1 MERRTLFVLFSILLA
16 GTPTLGQ
23 RDDSSEALVSVNVG
37 VILDMG
43 TLVGKMCWTSISMAV
58 DDFYAANRN
67 FTTRLVLH
75 LRDGEASVISAGSA
89 ALGLLHKEG
98 VLAIFG
104 PQKSAQARFLSDI
117 ADKARVPSISF
128 TATSPLITSSA
139 RSYFVRMAINDS
151 AQVDAVAS
159 IVRYY
164 AWREVVIIHE
174 DTDYGNGVIPYLID
188 ALQANSIRVPH
199 RTVIP
204 PSATDD
210 QIKEELLNLKMI
222 QTRVFIVHMSL
233 PVGTRVFSKAK
244 AIGMTT
250 KGFAWI
256 VTDGIA
262 NLVDS
267 VDHEVISAMQG
278 FVGVK
283 PYVPRTA
290 ELEAFIRRWKRK
302 YRNENPEAE
311 RIDPSIFSLWAYD
324 SVRALALAVEKVEVK
339 RFSFEKPRIFGNST
353 DLDALIVSKMG
364 PTILKAVIETS
375 FTGLSGEFRLVNGQL
390 QSSAYQIVNV
400 VGNGQKGIGFWTPKR
415 GLSPQLGSPTNKD
428 ELGAVVWPG
437 DSTSVPRGWE
447 ITTGGRRLR
456 VAVPVKHSFFEFVRF
471 DEDPVTKENVPT
483 GYSIEIFDKVMK
495 SLPYYVPFDY
505 FHYAIRNGVSAS
517 YDLLLQQVPAGDYDD
532 VAGDVTILA
541 RRFQYV
547 DFTLPYTE
555 SGVYMILWLC
565 SLCFFVFTGF
575 ILWGIERM
583 HNNEHFMGPPLQV
596 ISNVLYF
603 TFSTF
608 VFAHKQELKSSLS
621 KTVIIVWLF
630 AVLILTSTY
639 TASLAS
645 ILTTANLKP
654 AFNDVGE
661 LVRSGKFVGY
671 SRGSFQMD
679 LLKPTFG
686 SKLIPLS
693 GPDKYA
699 SALTKGTVNAVLHEL
714 PYVKLFLKKYCKG
727 YTIIGPTQKTLGFG
741 FAFRKNSPLLSDV
754 SKAVVTLMQSPLMD
768 DIEKRWMLTNDT
780 SQCPQAD
787 AGGSHITLHRLR
799 GLFVFTGIISSMA
812 LLVACIENLLGGYQ
826 NPRVRPPEPTLEEED
841 EPLADDEQ
849 PPVDVGLPEIGGPG
863 RDSGAKL
870 EDSGGRG
877 LSMTENSATSQGH
890 REVTV

>member
-1 MERRTLFVLFSILLA
+1 MERRTLLVLFSILLA
-16 GTPTLGQ
+16 GTPTLSQ
-23 RDDSSEALVSVNVG
+23 RDDRSEALVSVDVG
-37 VILDMG
+37 VILDMR

-75 LRDGEASVISAGSA
+75 LRDGEASVIGAGSA
-89 ALGLLHKEG
+89 ALGLLNKEG
-98 VLAIFG
+98 VLAILG

-128 TATSPLITSSA
+128 TATSPFLTSSA

-164 AWREVVIIHE
+164 AWREVVIIYE

-199 RTVIP
+199 RT
-204 PSATDD
+204 
-210 QIKEELLNLKMI
+210 IKEELLNLKMI

-244 AIGMTT
+244 AIGMAT

-324 SVRALALAVEKVEVK
+324 SVEVK

-353 DLDALIVSKMG
+353 DLDALAMSKMG

-456 VAVPVKHSFFEFVRF
+456 FVRF
-471 DEDPVTKENVPT
+471 DEDPVTKEKVPT
-483 GYSIEIFDKVMK
+483 GYSIEIFNNVMK

-505 FHYAIRNGVSAS
+505 FPYADSNGTSGS
-517 YDLLLQQVPAGDYDD
+517 YDLL
-532 VAGDVTILA
+532 
-541 RRFQYV
+541 
-547 DFTLPYTE
+547 
-555 SGVYMILWLC
+555 
-565 SLCFFVFTGF
+565 
-575 ILWGIERM
+575 
-583 HNNEHFMGPPLQV
+583 
-596 ISNVLYF
+596 
-603 TFSTF
+603 
-608 VFAHKQELKSSLS
+608 
-621 KTVIIVWLF
+621 
-630 AVLILTSTY
+630 
-639 TASLAS
+639 
-645 ILTTANLKP
+645 
-654 AFNDVGE
+654 
-661 LVRSGKFVGY
+661 
-671 SRGSFQMD
+671 
-679 LLKPTFG
+679 
-686 SKLIPLS
+686 
-693 GPDKYA
+693 
-699 SALTKGTVNAVLHEL
+699 
-714 PYVKLFLKKYCKG
+714 
-727 YTIIGPTQKTLGFG
+727 
-741 FAFRKNSPLLSDV
+741 AFRKDSPLLSDV
-754 SKAVVTLMQSPLMD
+754 SKAVVSLSQGPFMD

-780 SQCPQAD
+780 SQCQQPD
-787 AGGSHITLHRLR
+787 AGGNRITLHSLR
-799 GLFVFTGIISSMA
+799 GLFLVTGVVSSLA
-812 LLVACIENLLGGYQ
+812 LLVACIGNLLEGYQ
-826 NPRVRPPEPTLEEED
+826 ERRVRPSETTPEGED

-849 PPVDVGLPEIGGPG
+849 PPVGVGLPAIGPG
-863 RDSGAKL
+863 RDSAAL
-870 EDSGGRG
+870 LQDSSERG
-877 LSMTENSATSQGH
+877 PSATEIL
-890 REVTV
+890 RLDKVTQV

>member
-1 MERRTLFVLFSILLA
+1 MERRTLLVLFSILLA

-23 RDDSSEALVSVNVG
+23 RDDRSEALVSVDVG
-37 VILDMG
+37 VILDMR

-75 LRDGEASVISAGSA
+75 PRDGEASVIGAGSA
-89 ALGLLHKEG
+89 ALGLLNKEG
-98 VLAIFG
+98 VLAIIG

-128 TATSPLITSSA
+128 TATSPFLTSSA

-164 AWREVVIIHE
+164 AWREAVIIYE

-188 ALQANSIRVPH
+188 TLQANSIRVPH

-324 SVRALALAVEKVEVK
+324 SVRALALALEKVEVK
-339 RFSFEKPRIFGNST
+339 RFSFEKTRIFGNST
-353 DLDALIVSKMG
+353 DLDALAMSKMG
-364 PTILKAVIETS
+364 PTILKKVIETS
-375 FTGLSGEFRLVNGQL
+375 FTGLSGEFRLVNGQM

-456 VAVPVKHSFFEFVRF
+456 VAVPVTDSFFEFVRF
-471 DEDPVTKENVPT
+471 DEDPVTKEKVPT
-483 GYSIEIFDKVMK
+483 GYCIEIFNNVMK

-505 FHYAIRNGVSAS
+505 FPYADSNGTSGS
-517 YDLLLQQVPAGDYDD
+517 YDLLVQQVPKGDYDA
-532 VAGDVTILA
+532 VAGDVTIMA
-541 RRFQYV
+541 HRFQYV

-555 SGVYMILWLC
+555 SGVYMIVPLKEDNKRGRTWVFMEPLTHELWLC
-565 SLCFFVFTGF
+565 SLCFFLLTGF
-575 ILWGIERM
+575 IMWGIERM
-583 HNNEHFMGPPLQV
+583 NQNEHFTGPPLQV

-603 TFSTF
+603 TFSTL
-608 VFAHKQELKSSLS
+608 VFAHSQELKSSLS
-621 KTVIIVWLF
+621 KAVVIVWLF

-645 ILTTANLKP
+645 ILTAAKLEP

-671 SRGSFQMD
+671 SRGSFLGD

-686 SKLIPLS
+686 SKLVPLM
-693 GPDKYA
+693 GPDEYA
-699 SALTKGTVNAVLHEL
+699 SALTNGTVNAVFDEL
-714 PYVKLFLKKYCKG
+714 PYIKLFLKKYCKG
-727 YTIIGPTQKTLGFG
+727 YTIIGPTQRTAGLG
-741 FAFRKNSPLLSDV
+741 FAFRKDSPLLSDV
-754 SKAVVTLMQSPLMD
+754 SKAVVSLSQGPFMD

-780 SQCPQAD
+780 SQCQQPD
-787 AGGSHITLHRLR
+787 AGGSRITLHSLR
-799 GLFVFTGIISSMA
+799 GLFLVTGVVSTLA
-812 LLVACIENLLGGYQ
+812 LLAACIGNLL
-826 NPRVRPPEPTLEEED
+826 
-841 EPLADDEQ
+841 
-849 PPVDVGLPEIGGPG
+849 
-863 RDSGAKL
+863 
-870 EDSGGRG
+870 
-877 LSMTENSATSQGH
+877 
-890 REVTV
+890 